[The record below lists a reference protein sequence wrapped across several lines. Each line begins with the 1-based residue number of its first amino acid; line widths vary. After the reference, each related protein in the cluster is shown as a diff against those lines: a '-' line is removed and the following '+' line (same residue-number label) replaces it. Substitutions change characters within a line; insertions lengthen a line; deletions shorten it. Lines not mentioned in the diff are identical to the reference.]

1 MTTLISKPSSNQR
14 PATSREASAAQRLR
28 ANEVAGKTRT
38 PGDTTQHGVGGFAEA
53 DGSFDCHRP
62 STIRKSLCAALSST
76 LRAGLHS
83 SLPYAAIA
91 FSTVVSAAYLWLDI
105 ENRKALYSAAGHPP
119 LLRWREG
126 KLERIESNGLL
137 FGVNPEA
144 DYPVCDLSI
153 HSGDRFLLYTDG
165 VTEPQNAS
173 GDSFGDRRLERVVRD
188 NQSRLPSELS
198 EQLLSEIR
206 VWQSAS
212 VAQQDDITLIV
223 IDVL

>member
-1 MTTLISKPSSNQR
+1 M
-14 PATSREASAAQRLR
+14 AA
-28 ANEVAGKTRT
+28 VAGDFYEFIPVDGKRVGFLVADVT
-38 PGDTTQHGVGGFAEA
+38 GHGV
-53 DGSFDCHRP
+53 P
-62 STIRKSLCAALSST
+62 AALIASMIKVAMKSVMT
-76 LRAGLHS
+76 CAHEPRQVLRGLNGI
-83 SLPYAAIA
+83 LYGQPRDQL
-91 FSTVVSAAYLWLDI
+91 VSAAYLWLDI

-119 LLRWREG
+119 LFRWREG

-173 GDSFGDRRLERVVRD
+173 GDSFGDRKLEQVVRD
-188 NQSRLPSELS
+188 NQSRPPSELS
-198 EQLLSEIR
+198 EQLLSEVR

-212 VAQQDDITLIV
+212 GGQQDDITLIV